1 MGLSDYDILGVSKKA
16 NFRTIKNAYH
26 DLARIYHPD
35 STLIL
40 IHKLSKEEKTIA
52 FNIIQ
57 TAYSNIK
64 KKLNITEIDLPQ
76 NDLNYEELNI
86 KQNENIKDLESFN
99 NEFNKV
105 HSEQSKDEPYS
116 IHYQEPNDKLDDT
129 KIILKERNY
138 NSNPYEF
145 GVNYVSDYTGEYYT
159 DVNNNT
165 IISSSENII
174 KEKIDTEL
182 EDKLEEL
189 INKRNEVIELSE
201 KEKQFIENQN
211 KYNTE
216 LEEKKTD
223 IEQKR
228 INNLR
233 LT

>member
-1 MGLSDYDILGVSKKA
+1 MSLSDYDILGVSKNA
-16 NFRTIKNAYH
+16 SFRLIKNAYH

-40 IHKLSKEEKTIA
+40 IPKLSIEEKNIA
-52 FNIIQ
+52 FNTIQ
-57 TAYSNIK
+57 NAYSNIK
-64 KKLNITEIDLPQ
+64 HKLNITEIDLPQ

-86 KQNENIKDLESFN
+86 KQNENIKDIESFN
-99 NEFNKV
+99 KEFEKV

-145 GVNYVSDYTGEYYT
+145 GINYVSDHTGEYYT

-165 IISSSENII
+165 IINSSENII
-174 KEKIDTEL
+174 KEKIDPEL
-182 EDKLEEL
+182 ENKLEEL
-189 INKRNEVIELSE
+189 INKRNEVIYLNETE
-201 KEKQFIENQN
+201 QKFIENQN
-211 KYNTE
+211 KYKTE
-216 LEEKKTD
+216 LENKKIE
-223 IEQKR
+223 IEQNR
-228 INNLR
+228 ISNLR

>member
-86 KQNENIKDLESFN
+86 KQNKNIKDLESFN
-99 NEFNKV
+99 TEFNKV